1 MLSEVYKN
9 NRQNGF
15 IVVTMLAFKILKGT
29 RKSHVKTINNLFSLY
44 SVRIILTVPPYGLQ
58 DQCL

>member
-15 IVVTMLAFKILKGT
+15 TVVNNAGIQNTK
-29 RKSHVKTINNLFSLY
+29 RHQEKSCENNSFSLY
-44 SVRIILTVPPYGLQ
+44 SARIILTVPPYGLQ
-58 DQCL
+58 DECL

>member
-9 NRQNGF
+9 NRQNGL
-15 IVVTMLAFKILKGT
+15 IAVTMLAFKILKGT

-44 SVRIILTVPPYGLQ
+44 SVRIMLKVPPYGL
-58 DQCL
+58 